1 MQVFNPNDP
10 NVAMLEHVARSL
22 GPELCS
28 QLVFVGGAAAGLL
41 ITDLAM
47 PPIRRTENVTS
58 SPTPKPWPTITAL
71 RISFETWALCKTK
84 APMHPCAVGA

>member
-1 MQVFNPNDP
+1 MRVFNPNDP
-10 NVAMLEHVARSL
+10 NVAMLERVARSL

-47 PPIRRTENVTS
+47 PPIRRTDNVDIVTNAEALVDCGRLWS
-58 SPTPKPWPTITAL
+58 TVVDCGRLWPL
-71 RISFETWALCKTK
+71 
-84 APMHPCAVGA
+84 